1 MKSLVKSSRSEI
13 RRMIARAAWNDKRW
27 MAHVAWQE
35 ANLQQVRGYIECL
48 YDMGVITLLE
58 WSDYD
63 GKILHIIL
71 KINKML

>member
-1 MKSLVKSSRSEI
+1 MKKIEKISRPDI

-27 MAHVAWQE
+27 VEHVSWQE

-48 YDMGVITLLE
+48 YDMGLITLLE
-58 WSDYD
+58 LSDYD
-63 GKILHIIL
+63 GKILNIIL